1 MAKYKSLIVTTLLS
15 VAALTGAVTT
25 GVVRNRSMASSFE
38 GDGYIVNV
46 AETEEGLT
54 AEPVYFSA
62 GTKYKKTYPDEAVF
76 KDIRGT
82 KYTVDQ
88 DSFVHYQ
95 DGSMSAMTSGV
106 VLNLDDVNGGL
117 VNTYSFDAGTVLASN
132 GTGYTAENNG
142 ASIPFDNFV
151 WKLSD
156 DRYYVYSDN
165 LQIETVNG
173 TMEDMSGG
181 VQVDYLEDGIIR
193 LSSENTAWQ
202 GIAAGAKAVTGDGA
216 TLSFDNKVITDAQG
230 NDRMTLGEILMDAD
244 DNIKVQSAQ
253 DWVPPE
259 FEFTAIDG
267 ENGQIG
273 ADGVAGQAGT
283 NGDNG
288 AAGENGEAGENGI
301 DGEEG
306 EAGDDGDDG
315 SDGSSGKN
323 GSAGSNG
330 KLGGDGANGSI
341 PQNQAT
347 EQATISLSEFE
358 VNTSTVSGTI
368 SVIDEDGVLEAD
380 TGAIKIIDLTS
391 GDAKYAEVD
400 GMPADKMTFS
410 ADTSYKFTFD
420 ELNADRKYRLVVSS
434 EYSLS
439 ENSGTTSG
447 GSKDFINRTFYT
459 DSTGITIN
467 LDSASTTGFAFTIDK
482 KEGYSENIRTV
493 HLTIKDSKNGAEMF
507 TQDYQINPGE
517 NSFKINLRENGY
529 EEKDTANTTYTVVMG
544 LTGSGVD
551 KEVTQEW
558 KTLKRKPVLD
568 TPVVNINSQG
578 YFEISQPIEKDLDHA
593 LTSYRY
599 EIYNSEGI
607 KVKEVTSTSPERTP
621 VYQETGKIV
630 RGENYTLKAFATYY
644 DNEKSIEIASPT
656 LQKSFR
662 LDSQG
667 NPVVYFVHRDEAD
680 NRGYLNGALIK
691 KDETYIH
698 QSTIWGDVMIEK
710 KDLPDLVIDQ
720 DHLLTVTLQSS
731 GNYHQTFTFDNDKK
745 TTYDAFTQD
754 VIAIPIQANGL
765 MADTNYRISVTGFVK
780 NTANG
785 ELNQST
791 RMDFG
796 STLVSTTAYE
806 ASIKLGLTRV
816 VDPNASFSVQVTL
829 ESEDGYDASAVEAK
843 VLDQMKFTLYE
854 GTNNQGEWRGDF
866 TLSDN
871 NRLHNQSEISD
882 NYLNQTDETKLLTIT
897 NQSFGISNNALTGN
911 DYYLEFE
918 GAYDY
923 TASFYDANGNGT
935 NGSKNESG
943 FKNRLPIEKQGTT
956 IQMSNALPSLPKPD
970 DQAVTVTEIRASEL
984 KNSAYPEIIQQVQ
997 NLDDDT
1003 VVGYRLQA
1011 LLKSNDYA
1019 ETIRY
1024 FGFRTAVLNEF
1035 NSVKDQVSNAVDWTD
1050 KDTGKTKYDFAYPVK
1065 VEKKSNMPPLQVL
1078 FLNAPTGASAGPADV
1093 TTDDSKYIK
1102 GVQTSGSDPLE
1113 TNVNGCKTV
1122 FTGSVEGGLSRGH
1135 HYTFGFKV
1143 RMKVDTADILYP
1155 DQYKLGTVSNPSG
1168 LLCSPSVGAPRQ
1180 STEVAMYLK
1189 RTENGASAN
1198 TYNTIWNLK
1207 VLNDVD
1213 HTWDTSYTGTDSEF
1227 TNRTYTNGMLVLGVD
1242 NTLERTPEVQTI
1254 TAQQEYKI
1262 SVPLGGSDTIYRLKM
1277 YQAYY
1282 DEEDKDLESVSNG
1295 QILAMQDYTAPTTI
1309 TLQNSNTG
1317 SNAGG
1322 ITVTGDF
1329 PESSNE
1335 VTFTLTGQESLLNRL
1350 ITVKIAMFDDNGKK
1364 RKEWKQ
1370 VQLSAPNGG
1379 NSRTATI
1386 DLTTADSNGG
1396 NLSGKYHFTIQAEY
1410 ADAYY
1415 GMPDSWNGKTY
1426 VAKIMDSDTYMNSYY
1441 SDSAS
1446 MGAYYAN
1453 KSMDRTYLY
1462 RGGYKVTVGT
1472 DEAGETDKADKV
1484 LRLMCQYDGYSS
1496 VNNLDYE
1503 MKLYYGKGGAEWR
1516 SEDSANVYNMTFCEI
1531 KSTKSTDNPDGATN
1545 VENLGDHGTIT
1556 VGALQPSISWL
1567 TPTPGITSAVFNFY
1581 TGSYNLIEAPAKD
1594 TDLGEN
1600 NDGASV
1606 KATGTDKYIMMKL
1619 YELHENEDITADV
1632 SGRPVVWQGAVKLS
1646 PNQTTYTVNEANM
1659 SDIYIKDNVLSRNT
1673 YYKLVCSTWVKEN
1686 GKLVEKT
1693 MLGQEPKTKLAYYRF
1708 KTIST
1713 INITDGSAENIIYE
1727 SYTDK
1732 STSIH
1737 YKLDRVNGYELKY
1750 ELLKYNLGEGT
1761 FAGAGGKDPIRRF
1774 EHKDVMEKL
1783 FGYSWDGEYWKKGN
1797 ATWRLGPNMT
1807 ETLNLAPGGIMEPGY
1822 DYVLAVKAV
1831 DGNGELVS
1839 TEVCYIQIPWAELS
1853 SPIGNIS
1860 FRITNAQKLVADV
1873 SLLDRNRVV
1882 ISGKDQKAKY
1892 LIARRETGT
1901 TGKWEC
1907 KGSAPVN
1914 NSTSTDIAL
1923 SKEELKKNWDVGI
1936 FAALDL
1942 KNQGNLEPLTQ
1953 EKFETLSASE
1963 QEQYLVASETKEG
1976 IDQTWGGSLGK
1987 ENISID
1993 ENGNVVLTLGTS
2005 YGLEKIERVEY
2016 SALCLT
2022 DAGESQLS
2030 GKVEKNGK
2038 QTMFETEGT
2047 GAAQTDTLTIL
2058 TGISREATKKT
2069 WSLTLELYADG
2080 NKFVKRLST
2089 VVRY

>member
-1 MAKYKSLIVTTLLS
+1 
-15 VAALTGAVTT
+15 
-25 GVVRNRSMASSFE
+25 
-38 GDGYIVNV
+38 
-46 AETEEGLT
+46 
-54 AEPVYFSA
+54 
-62 GTKYKKTYPDEAVF
+62 
-76 KDIRGT
+76 
-82 KYTVDQ
+82 
-88 DSFVHYQ
+88 
-95 DGSMSAMTSGV
+95 
-106 VLNLDDVNGGL
+106 
-117 VNTYSFDAGTVLASN
+117 
-132 GTGYTAENNG
+132 
-142 ASIPFDNFV
+142 
-151 WKLSD
+151 
-156 DRYYVYSDN
+156 
-165 LQIETVNG
+165 
-173 TMEDMSGG
+173 
-181 VQVDYLEDGIIR
+181 
-193 LSSENTAWQ
+193 
-202 GIAAGAKAVTGDGA
+202 
-216 TLSFDNKVITDAQG
+216 
-230 NDRMTLGEILMDAD
+230 
-244 DNIKVQSAQ
+244 
-253 DWVPPE
+253 
-259 FEFTAIDG
+259 
-267 ENGQIG
+267 
-273 ADGVAGQAGT
+273 
-283 NGDNG
+283 
-288 AAGENGEAGENGI
+288 
-301 DGEEG
+301 
-306 EAGDDGDDG
+306 
-315 SDGSSGKN
+315 
-323 GSAGSNG
+323 
-330 KLGGDGANGSI
+330 
-341 PQNQAT
+341 
-347 EQATISLSEFE
+347 
-358 VNTSTVSGTI
+358 
-368 SVIDEDGVLEAD
+368 
-380 TGAIKIIDLTS
+380 
-391 GDAKYAEVD
+391 
-400 GMPADKMTFS
+400 
-410 ADTSYKFTFD
+410 
-420 ELNADRKYRLVVSS
+420 
-434 EYSLS
+434 
-439 ENSGTTSG
+439 
-447 GSKDFINRTFYT
+447 
-459 DSTGITIN
+459 
-467 LDSASTTGFAFTIDK
+467 
-482 KEGYSENIRTV
+482 
-493 HLTIKDSKNGAEMF
+493 
-507 TQDYQINPGE
+507 
-517 NSFKINLRENGY
+517 
-529 EEKDTANTTYTVVMG
+529 
-544 LTGSGVD
+544 
-551 KEVTQEW
+551 
-558 KTLKRKPVLD
+558 
-568 TPVVNINSQG
+568 
-578 YFEISQPIEKDLDHA
+578 
-593 LTSYRY
+593 
-599 EIYNSEGI
+599 
-607 KVKEVTSTSPERTP
+607 
-621 VYQETGKIV
+621 
-630 RGENYTLKAFATYY
+630 
-644 DNEKSIEIASPT
+644 
-656 LQKSFR
+656 
-662 LDSQG
+662 
-667 NPVVYFVHRDEAD
+667 
-680 NRGYLNGALIK
+680 
-691 KDETYIH
+691 
-698 QSTIWGDVMIEK
+698 
-710 KDLPDLVIDQ
+710 
-720 DHLLTVTLQSS
+720 
-731 GNYHQTFTFDNDKK
+731 
-745 TTYDAFTQD
+745 
-754 VIAIPIQANGL
+754 
-765 MADTNYRISVTGFVK
+765 
-780 NTANG
+780 
-785 ELNQST
+785 
-791 RMDFG
+791 
-796 STLVSTTAYE
+796 
-806 ASIKLGLTRV
+806 
-816 VDPNASFSVQVTL
+816 
-829 ESEDGYDASAVEAK
+829 
-843 VLDQMKFTLYE
+843 
-854 GTNNQGEWRGDF
+854 
-866 TLSDN
+866 
-871 NRLHNQSEISD
+871 
-882 NYLNQTDETKLLTIT
+882 
-897 NQSFGISNNALTGN
+897 
-911 DYYLEFE
+911 
-918 GAYDY
+918 
-923 TASFYDANGNGT
+923 
-935 NGSKNESG
+935 
-943 FKNRLPIEKQGTT
+943 
-956 IQMSNALPSLPKPD
+956 MSNALPSLPKPD

-1761 FAGAGGKDPIRRF
+1761 FAGAGGKDLIRRF